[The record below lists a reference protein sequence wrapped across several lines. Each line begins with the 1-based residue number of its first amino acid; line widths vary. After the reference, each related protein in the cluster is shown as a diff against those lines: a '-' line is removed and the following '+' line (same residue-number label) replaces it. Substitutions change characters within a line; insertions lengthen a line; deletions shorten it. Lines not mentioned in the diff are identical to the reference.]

1 MQLRLSK
8 KILFYIFLIIFLSTF
23 NNKYFLK
30 IGLKPI
36 DEITV
41 IGLNEREMQDL
52 LSNLELHNLKNIF
65 FLNKFELEEKLKA
78 NKLIENYTVFKRY
91 PSSIEIRVSKTKF
104 LANVF
109 KDGKTFVLGSNG
121 KLISS
126 IDKNNNLPNI
136 FGDYDKASFFNLL
149 QSIKKSKFELSRVK
163 NLYFFKSGRW
173 DIETSQNVII
183 KLPKENL
190 EASLN
195 LSLDVLNNNEFK
207 NIKILDIRQ
216 DNQVIV
222 NEEWFR
228 FWSFFI
234 F

>member
-195 LSLDVLNNNEFK
+195 LSLDILNNNEFK

-222 NEEWFR
+222 NVE
-228 FWSFFI
+228 
-234 F
+234 

>member
-149 QSIKKSKFELSRVK
+149 QSIKKSKFELPKVK

-173 DIETSQNVII
+173 DIETNQNVII

-190 EASLN
+190 DASLN
-195 LSLDVLNNNEFK
+195 LSLDVLNNDEFK
-207 NIKILDIRQ
+207 NIKILDFRQ

-222 NEEWFR
+222 NEE
-228 FWSFFI
+228 
-234 F
+234 

>member
-1 MQLRLSK
+1 MQLRLSR
-8 KILFYIFLIIFLSTF
+8 KILLYIFLIIFLSTL

-30 IGLKPI
+30 IELKPI

-41 IGLNEREMQDL
+41 IGLDEREMQDL
-52 LSNLELHNLKNIF
+52 LINLELHNLKNIF
-65 FLNKFELEEKLKA
+65 FLNKFELEKKLEA
-78 NKLIENYTVFKRY
+78 NKLIENYIVFKKY
-91 PSSIEIRVSKTKF
+91 PSSIEIRVNKTKF

-109 KDGKTFVLGSNG
+109 KDGKSFVLGSNG
-121 KLISS
+121 KLIHT

-149 QSIKKSKFELSRVK
+149 QSIKKSKFELPKVK

-173 DIETSQNVII
+173 DIETNQNVII

-190 EASLN
+190 DASLN
-195 LSLDVLNNNEFK
+195 LSLDVLNNDEFK
-207 NIKILDIRQ
+207 NIKILDFRQ

-222 NEEWFR
+222 NEE
-228 FWSFFI
+228 
-234 F
+234 